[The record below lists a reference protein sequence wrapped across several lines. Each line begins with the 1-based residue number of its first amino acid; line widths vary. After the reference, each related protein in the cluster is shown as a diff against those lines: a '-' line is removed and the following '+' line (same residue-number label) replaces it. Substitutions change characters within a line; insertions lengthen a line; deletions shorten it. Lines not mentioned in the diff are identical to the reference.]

1 MPVMDEAAAWVK
13 KLERPGARIGPR
25 FARGEVRRRAM
36 AYLQGCWHYGSEEQC
51 RPVVEK
57 LRWPSGFICP
67 TCGGCEGTRLR
78 TRPKIQCRA
87 CRHQVSLTVG
97 TIFHTTK
104 LPLTSWFLVMWL
116 IATAKNG
123 ISSVELGR
131 RLRVKQTNALSLKQK
146 IMAVMAEREDRKRL
160 KGRVEM
166 DDVYLGGHRPSRR
179 GCAATGKQPFVAVV
193 STSDDRRPRKIKLL
207 PVKGFHKREVKKLVT
222 EHLASTSR
230 LVTDGLRYWTAA
242 AEAGLEHT
250 VMVTGSGKRAAGWS
264 PFKWV
269 NTTLGNVKAAIT
281 GTPDQVRGRLYRRV
295 SPDHAGRCL
304 ASFAWRFNRR
314 FQLTSLIPRLVHS
327 AVRTV
332 PLPYHQ
338 LVAG

>member
-1 MPVMDEAAAWVK
+1 
-13 KLERPGARIGPR
+13 
-25 FARGEVRRRAM
+25 
-36 AYLQGCWHYGSEEQC
+36 
-51 RPVVEK
+51 VEK

-230 LVTDGLRYWTAA
+230 LVTDGLRYWTAPA
-242 AEAGLEHT
+242 LADARVPDRQKRHRAGL
-250 VMVTGSGKRAAGWS
+250 RQS
-264 PFKWV
+264 PARPV
-269 NTTLGNVKAAIT
+269 G
-281 GTPDQVRGRLYRRV
+281 P
-295 SPDHAGRCL
+295 
-304 ASFAWRFNRR
+304 
-314 FQLTSLIPRLVHS
+314 
-327 AVRTV
+327 
-332 PLPYHQ
+332 
-338 LVAG
+338 VAL